1 MQFDNWLDI
10 DTNPL
15 YALLHEAIYC
25 QVKVYFSDFFLCFS
39 PFFYFSFFF
48 FVGVGRS
55 ILKFMKI
62 YSLTDLQYV
71 LGMSLLGFFIF
82 V

>member
-25 QVKVYFSDFFLCFS
+25 QVKVYFSDFFLYFS
-39 PFFYFSFFF
+39 PFFSFLFF

-55 ILKFMKI
+55 NLKFMKI